1 MKYQHFD
8 RIGKVLTVGDIV
20 AYPDSNHLEIGQ
32 IVKLNPKKLT
42 ITCIEQGKKT
52 FRRIKF
58 PSDLVKLEGLELTV
72 FLLKQ

>member
-1 MKYQHFD
+1 MTYQHFD
-8 RIGKVLTVGDIV
+8 RTGKSLALGDIV

-42 ITCIEQGKKT
+42 IICIEQGKKT
-52 FRRIKF
+52 FRRIKYS
-58 PSDLVKLEGLELTV
+58 SDLVKLEGLELTV

>member
-1 MKYQHFD
+1 MTYQHFD
-8 RIGKVLTVGDIV
+8 RIGKSLVLGDIV

-42 ITCIEQGKKT
+42 IICVEQGRKT
-52 FRRIKF
+52 FRRIKY
-58 PSDLVKLEGLELTV
+58 SNDLVKLDGSELTM